1 MNDSVKRY
9 AEVYAKDQD
18 KYAKASRPDD
28 ELCAP
33 APRSVRHYAAGLLRW
48 LGCTHVQAHV
58 VGCQPPMITETG
70 PTFTALDSNLWSSK
84 V

>member
-9 AEVYAKDQD
+9 AEVYANDQD

-33 APRSVRHYAAGLLRW
+33 APHSVRHYAAGLLR
-48 LGCTHVQAHV
+48 
-58 VGCQPPMITETG
+58 
-70 PTFTALDSNLWSSK
+70 
-84 V
+84 